1 MNFEEL
7 IKSEINKQI
16 NQGLGI
22 TEDLTKKINELH
34 AAVDF
39 LMKVIVVRQDEAS
52 KAAEMAPET
61 LRRKAREGEVQSLS
75 HDGSRLV
82 FYSIKQMIELKP
94 RIRGKRQRSKLLVKS
109 FD

>member
-61 LRRKAREGEVQSLS
+61 LRRKARDGEVQSLS